1 MGQGVGVCHPRS
13 AQTPPLYGE
22 SSGMGRTRGAR
33 KGPVSDN
40 PHRSRPLGPIRV
52 VAPLETDL
60 SRSKWILHAFKLAPT
75 SVHLHVSTH

>member
-1 MGQGVGVCHPRS
+1 MH
-13 AQTPPLYGE
+13 AH
-22 SSGMGRTRGAR
+22 
-33 KGPVSDN
+33 KGLVSDN